1 MKKRLLCIMFTVCMV
16 ICIMSTAGFA
26 ANVENYGFQ
35 IGGQDVTSANIGSL
49 SGVTGKVSYDKTTKT
64 LTLDNVTI
72 TVPASV
78 TRVPQGINCRKVVT
92 TIELIGKNEIKF
104 EGETYTDP
112 HYLYGVNFFPNDLNN
127 ASIRGKDK
135 EKDTLKITLPKAK
148 GQVADIIG
156 ITCSNDLLV
165 EACTLD
171 IVCPE
176 GSSLYGIRT
185 SNGGLSRY
193 SITIKNCI
201 FNGTLGKDRKGTMQT
216 TEYSRGGVLLAYGS
230 DITITDSVINA
241 GFFSQK
247 ISSQLA
253 LLDSKSITLTNC
265 ELALAAKT
273 GNKTAAGN
281 KNASVRALHI
291 SNLYNES
298 TGKIT
303 LTNCHGT
310 LESMNG
316 SDGKSYGIDIWDNV
330 PDQCLTIDR
339 CSLEITAGIQAI
351 LIETDSETAK
361 QPIFKNINTITYGAD
376 AASAKT
382 EKAGAVTTEYYW
394 RSKYFK
400 SVESATS
407 VTLNKNSLSLI
418 NGNSETLTAS
428 VATSRAEQGV
438 VWASDNTSVATVDAN
453 GKVTAVG
460 AGTAN
465 ITATAADGSGVSAT
479 CAVSVKERTFNVTFI
494 NGSYEYAKQ
503 TVENGKTAAVPAEP
517 VRDGYAFTGWY
528 RDSGCTQIYNFSAAV
543 TADTTLYAG
552 WMEKCICRSTCYPVG
567 NADCPRCSKNLRQ
580 CDFFGSPNN
589 GDAYFAGDVIP
600 VRWTMYSYIRPGDV
614 MTVELF
620 DEAGRLIKTWGNY
633 STLYG
638 GANLLAPDV
647 SPDRYIMRCTLKRA
661 AADGSGMTEV
671 VRREA
676 TILLGGAAVIAKD
689 KSVDYLEGMTVDISD
704 MFIFAGNVTAND
716 KISYAVTGGTGIGT
730 LAGNMLSVIKPGT
743 FEITVT
749 VERDAELYPGYSD
762 SDTAVLTVNAFS
774 IIYELDGGT
783 ASGNPGYY
791 SVKTPDFTLN
801 APARTGYTFTGW
813 SGTGLVG
820 EDNLS
825 VTVPTGSTGDRRY
838 TAHWK
843 PNKYT
848 ISFDTDGG
856 SAVAPITQDYGT
868 PITAPANPTKVGYV
882 FDGWSQDIPA
892 TMPAENITLQAKW
905 KICDHSGN
913 KNALTCANDVTCSV
927 CGATLAAIA
936 HTPEKDDLDCSTPVL
951 CKVCGQVVT
960 PGMRHSFGDRW
971 YSDETTHWH
980 FCSNGLCYV
989 KSAISSHDWVD
1000 VPALAPTK
1008 TEDGYTAHRECTVCG
1023 AKCGYEVIPAH
1034 EIIRGDFDD
1043 NGVVDKKDAIYL
1055 LRHTIMGELYPL
1067 NQSGDMNGD
1076 GVVDKNDA
1084 VYLLRYTLLPKL
1096 YPLK

>member
-16 ICIMSTAGFA
+16 ICIMSTVGFA

-49 SGVTGKVSYDKTTKT
+49 SCVTGKVSYDKTTKT

-112 HYLYGVNFFPNDLNN
+112 YYLYGINFSNN
-127 ASIRGKDK
+127 KACIRGKDK
-135 EKDTLKITLPKAK
+135 EKDTLKITMPKAE
-148 GQVADIIG
+148 GQVSYIMG
-156 ITCSNDLLV
+156 ITCYNDILV

-171 IVCPE
+171 ILCPE
-176 GSSLYGIRT
+176 GKSLYGIRT

-193 SITIKNCI
+193 SITIKNSI
-201 FNGTLGKDRKGTMQT
+201 INGTLGKDRKGTMQT

-247 ISSQLA
+247 ISSQIA

-273 GNKTAAGN
+273 GSKTASGN

-298 TGKIT
+298 PGKIT

-310 LESMNG
+310 IESMNG
-316 SDGKSYGIDIWDNV
+316 SDGKSYGIDIWDYV

-339 CSLEITAGIQAI
+339 CSLEITAGIRAI
-351 LIETDSETAK
+351 LIEVDGETAK

-394 RSKYFK
+394 RSQYFK
-400 SVESATS
+400 SVENATS
-407 VTLNKNSLSLI
+407 VTLNKSSLSLI

-438 VWASDNTSVATVDAN
+438 AWTSDNTSVATVDAN

-465 ITATAADGSGVSAT
+465 ITATATDGSDVSAT
-479 CAVSVKERTFNVTFI
+479 CAVTVKERTFNVTFI
-494 NGSYEYAKQ
+494 NGGSEYAKQ
-503 TVENGKTAAVPAEP
+503 TVENGKTAAVPVEP

-528 RDSGCTQIYNFSAAV
+528 RDSVCTQIYDFSAAV

-552 WMEKCICRSTCYPVG
+552 WMEKCICLSTCYPAG

-600 VRWTMYSYIRPGDV
+600 MRWTMYSYIRPGDV

-620 DEAGRLIKTWGNY
+620 DEAGRLIKTWDNN

-716 KISYAVTGGTGIGT
+716 KISYAVTGGTGVGT

-749 VERDAELYPGYSD
+749 VERDAERYPGYSD

-801 APARTGYTFTGW
+801 APTRTGYTFTGW

-951 CKVCGQVVT
+951 CKICGQVAV

-1076 GVVDKNDA
+1076 GIVDKNDA

>member
-49 SGVTGKVSYDKTTKT
+49 SGVTGKVSYDKTKKT

-104 EGETYTDP
+104 EGETYTNP
-112 HYLYGVNFFPNDLNN
+112 YYLYGINFFPNDLNK

-135 EKDTLKITLPKAK
+135 EKDTLKITLPKAE
-148 GQVADIIG
+148 GEVLYIIG
-156 ITCSNDLLV
+156 ITCYNDILV

-171 IVCPE
+171 ILCPE
-176 GSSLYGIRT
+176 GKSLHGIMT
-185 SNGGLSRY
+185 SDGAAARY
-193 SITIKNCI
+193 SITIKNSI
-201 FNGTLGKDRKGTMQT
+201 INGTLGKDRKGTMQNVH
-216 TEYSRGGVLLAYGS
+216 SFASLLDAYGS
-230 DITITDSVINA
+230 DITVTDSVINA
-241 GFFSQK
+241 GAYSKKSLAQ
-247 ISSQLA
+247 SA
-253 LLDSKSITLTNC
+253 LLEGKNITLTNC
-265 ELALAAKT
+265 ELALESKGGSKT
-273 GNKTAAGN
+273 EEGSHG
-281 KNASVRALHI
+281 SVRPIHV
-291 SNLYNES
+291 SS
-298 TGKIT
+298 GKVR
-303 LTNCHGT
+303 LTNCHGRI
-310 LESMNG
+310 ESMNG
-316 SDGKSYGIDIWDNV
+316 SNGKSYGIDIWDSV

-339 CSLEITAGIQAI
+339 CSLEITAGIRAI
-351 LIETDSETAK
+351 LIEVDGETAK
-361 QPIFKNINTITYGAD
+361 QPVFKNINTITYGAD

-394 RSKYFK
+394 RSQYFK

-407 VTLNKNSLSLI
+407 VTLNKSSLSLI

-479 CAVSVKERTFNVTFI
+479 CAVTVKERTFNVTFM
-494 NGSYEYAKQ
+494 NGGSEYAKQ

-517 VRDGYAFTGWY
+517 ARDGYAFTGWY
-528 RDSGCTQIYNFSAAV
+528 RDSVCTQIYDFSAAV

-552 WMEKCICRSTCYPVG
+552 WMEKCICRSTCYPAG
-567 NADCPRCSKNLRQ
+567 NADCPRCSKNLRR

-589 GDAYFAGDVIP
+589 GDAYFAGDVIAA
-600 VRWTMYSYIRPGDV
+600 RWTMYSYIRPGDV

-620 DEAGRLIKTWGNY
+620 DEAGRLIKTWGNF

-638 GANLLAPDV
+638 GANLYAPDV
-647 SPDRYIMRCTLKRA
+647 SPDRYIMRFTLKRA

-676 TILLGGAAVIAKD
+676 TILLNGAAVIAKD

-716 KISYAVTGGTGIGT
+716 KISYAVTGGTGVGM
-730 LAGNMLSVIKPGT
+730 LAGNMLSAIKPGT

-749 VERDAELYPGYSD
+749 VERDAALYPGYSD

-774 IIYELDGGT
+774 VIYGLDGGT
-783 ASGNPGYY
+783 ASGNPEYY
-791 SVKTPDFTLN
+791 SVKTPGFTLN

-820 EDNLS
+820 EDNMI
-825 VTVPTGSTGDRRY
+825 VTVPAGSTGDRRY

-848 ISFDTDGG
+848 ITFDTDGG
-856 SAVAPITQDYGT
+856 SDVASITQDYGT
-868 PITAPANPTKVGYV
+868 PITAPASPTKVGYT
-882 FDGWSQDIPA
+882 FAGWDKDIPA
-892 TMPAENITLQAKW
+892 TMPAENITLKAKW

-951 CKVCGQVVT
+951 CKICGQVAV

-1008 TEDGYTAHRECTVCG
+1008 IEDGYTAHRECTVCG

-1043 NGVVDKKDAIYL
+1043 NGVVDKKDVIYL
-1055 LRHTIMGELYPL
+1055 LRHTLNSDLYQL

-1076 GVVDKNDA
+1076 GTVDKNDV
-1084 VYLLRYTLLPKL
+1084 VYLLRHILLPEL

>member
-16 ICIMSTAGFA
+16 ICIMSTVGFA

-49 SGVTGKVSYDKTTKT
+49 SCVTGKVSYDKTTKT

-112 HYLYGVNFFPNDLNN
+112 YYLYGINFSNN
-127 ASIRGKDK
+127 KACIRGKDK
-135 EKDTLKITLPKAK
+135 EKDTLKITMPKAE
-148 GQVADIIG
+148 GQVSYIMG
-156 ITCSNDLLV
+156 ITCYNDILV

-171 IVCPE
+171 ILCPE
-176 GSSLYGIRT
+176 GKSLYGIRT

-193 SITIKNCI
+193 SITIKNSI
-201 FNGTLGKDRKGTMQT
+201 INGTLGKDRKGTMQT

-247 ISSQLA
+247 ISSQIA

-273 GNKTAAGN
+273 GSKTASGN

-298 TGKIT
+298 PGKIT

-310 LESMNG
+310 IESMNG
-316 SDGKSYGIDIWDNV
+316 SDGKSYGIDIWDYV

-339 CSLEITAGIQAI
+339 CSLEITAGIRAI
-351 LIETDSETAK
+351 LIEVDGETAK

-394 RSKYFK
+394 RSQYFK
-400 SVESATS
+400 SVENATS
-407 VTLNKNSLSLI
+407 VTLNKSSLSLI

-438 VWASDNTSVATVDAN
+438 AWTSDNTSVATVDAN

-465 ITATAADGSGVSAT
+465 ITATATDGSDVSAT
-479 CAVSVKERTFNVTFI
+479 CAVTVKERTFNVTFI
-494 NGSYEYAKQ
+494 NGGSEYAKQ
-503 TVENGKTAAVPAEP
+503 TVENGKTAAVPVEP

-528 RDSGCTQIYNFSAAV
+528 RDSVCTQIYDFSAAV

-552 WMEKCICRSTCYPVG
+552 WMEKCICLSTCYPAG

-600 VRWTMYSYIRPGDV
+600 MRWTMYSYIRPGDV

-620 DEAGRLIKTWGNY
+620 DEAGRLIKTWDNN

-716 KISYAVTGGTGIGT
+716 KISYAVTGGTGVGT

-749 VERDAELYPGYSD
+749 VERDAERYPGYSD

-801 APARTGYTFTGW
+801 APTRTGYTFTGW

-951 CKVCGQVVT
+951 CKICGQVAVL
-960 PGMRHSFGDRW
+960 GMRHSFGDRW

-1076 GVVDKNDA
+1076 GIVDKNDA